1 MWAVTKSVFT
11 DFLGWHYP
19 SESKWAV
26 PVSTTECEEMRDLRK
41 CKNETMYLKG
51 AHKYAYDVMPP
62 LQPVWMTKRQVS
74 TFHCKI
80 AEVALENEYD
90 NCTINSPIGSI
101 EYPYNG
107 TVTRSLQ
114 TLIWEDAYKEQK
126 PCDLKIVGES
136 VNDGLLYKTRDS
148 KVQRIQDRI
157 SQTDYLVNVS
167 AELELCGKT
176 SLFKINGMDKVLIA
190 INIPTPKLYTSYSS
204 SSTNATGQTVSPL
217 TVDIHSNG
225 SYDGIDARNVTDSKV
240 PSSLAA
246 EIQQAA
252 HHQFT
257 RDEAMDQINR
267 LAGEIR
273 RLQCENR
280 KSTRN
285 SILLSAQNDE
295 WYAATQLHL
304 PPCSRLRV
312 YGAQV
317 EVSRCVPFNVTFGA
331 ERTKCGYQPRF
342 MNYTLA
348 HNGWQLVQYH
358 PCYWPDGNYVN
369 FNGKTHIHADGAW
382 VPVITSVPVNNRQLV
397 EFATYQADNSLQ
409 NFLQMSPAMQNGPL
423 SHESVMADI
432 LATIHQHYAEDNS
445 RQLLTANVLIQHSAA
460 PNIDFVTKM
469 GGWVKNFGAVSGLG
483 ALSVLAVRFCGIGSL
498 ILKAFPLLSKLLQ
511 CVCSKKSQKAITAL
525 PLPIIMPPTTATHP
539 LQPTPISTTA
549 APPRRTRPRQPRQP
563 HTTPEGEVFLPRRS
577 RSQPRRVE

>member
-1 MWAVTKSVFT
+1 V
-11 DFLGWHYP
+11 Y
-19 SESKWAV
+19 
-26 PVSTTECEEMRDLRK
+26 
-41 CKNETMYLKG
+41 
-51 AHKYAYDVMPP
+51 
-62 LQPVWMTKRQVS
+62 
-74 TFHCKI
+74 
-80 AEVALENEYD
+80 
-90 NCTINSPIGSI
+90 
-101 EYPYNG
+101 
-107 TVTRSLQ
+107 
-114 TLIWEDAYKEQK
+114 
-126 PCDLKIVGES
+126 
-136 VNDGLLYKTRDS
+136 DGLLYKTRDPT
-148 KVQRIQDRI
+148 VQRIQDRL
-157 SQTDYLVNVS
+157 SQTDYLVNVT
-167 AELELCGKT
+167 AELELCGKAA
-176 SLFKINGMDKVLIA
+176 LFRINGMDKVLIS

-204 SSTNATGQTVSPL
+204 SSPNATGPTAQSL

-225 SYDGIDARNVTDSKV
+225 SYDGVDAKNVTDSKV
-240 PSSLAA
+240 PSFLAA

-285 SILLSAQNDE
+285 SILLGAKSNG

-304 PPCSRLRV
+304 PVCARLKV
-312 YGAQV
+312 YGTQV

-348 HNGWQLVQYH
+348 HNGWQLVPYN
-358 PCYWPDGNYVN
+358 PCYWPDGNYIN

-382 VPVITSVPVNNRQLV
+382 VPVVTSVPINNRQLV

-409 NFLQMSPAMQNGPL
+409 NFLQMTPAMQNGPL

-432 LATIHQHYAEDNS
+432 LATIHEHYAEDNS
-445 RQLLTANVLIQHSAA
+445 RQLLTSNVLIQHSAA

-498 ILKAFPLLSKLLQ
+498 LLKAFPLIAKLLQ
-511 CVCSKKSQKAITAL
+511 FTCSKKSQKSITAL
-525 PLPIIMPPTTATHP
+525 PLPIIMPPTTVTP
-539 LQPTPISTTA
+539 SLQPTTAPVTA
-549 APPRRTRPRQPRQP
+549 APPRRTRPRQPRPP
-563 HTTPEGEVFLPRRS
+563 HTTQEGEVFLPRRP
-577 RSQPRRVE
+577 RSQPRTKL

>member
-80 AEVALENEYD
+80 AEVALENECD

-107 TVTRSLQ
+107 TVTRSHQ

-136 VNDGLLYKTRDS
+136 V
-148 KVQRIQDRI
+148 
-157 SQTDYLVNVS
+157 
-167 AELELCGKT
+167 
-176 SLFKINGMDKVLIA
+176 
-190 INIPTPKLYTSYSS
+190 
-204 SSTNATGQTVSPL
+204 QTVSPL

-409 NFLQMSPAMQNGPL
+409 NFLQMNPAMQNGPL

>member
-1 MWAVTKSVFT
+1 
-11 DFLGWHYP
+11 
-19 SESKWAV
+19 
-26 PVSTTECEEMRDLRK
+26 MRDLRK
-41 CKNETMYLKG
+41 CKNETMYAKG

-62 LQPVWMTKRQVS
+62 LQPVWMVNRKAS
-74 TFHCKI
+74 SFHCKL
-80 AEVALENEYD
+80 AEVALENECD
-90 NCTINSPIGSI
+90 NCTINSPIRSI

-107 TVTRSLQ
+107 SVTRNLQ
-114 TLIWEDAYKEQK
+114 TLVWEDAYKEQK
-126 PCDLKIVGES
+126 ACDLKIVGES
-136 VNDGLLYKTRDS
+136 VYDGLLYKTRDPT
-148 KVQRIQDRI
+148 VQRIQDRL
-157 SQTDYLVNVS
+157 SQTDYLVNVT
-167 AELELCGKT
+167 AELELCGKAA
-176 SLFKINGMDKVLIA
+176 LFRINGMDKVLIS

-204 SSTNATGQTVSPL
+204 SSPNATGPTAQSL

-225 SYDGIDARNVTDSKV
+225 SYDGADAKNVRDSKV

-285 SILLSAQNDE
+285 SILLGAKSNG

-304 PPCSRLRV
+304 PVCARLKV
-312 YGAQV
+312 YGTQV
-317 EVSRCVPFNVTFGA
+317 EVSQCVPFNVTFGA

-348 HNGWQLVQYH
+348 RNGWQLVPYN
-358 PCYWPDGNYVN
+358 PCYWPDGNCIN
-369 FNGKTHIHADGAW
+369 FNRKTHIHADGAW
-382 VPVITSVPVNNRQLV
+382 VPVVTSVPINNRQLV

-409 NFLQMSPAMQNGPL
+409 NFLQITPAMQNGPL

-432 LATIHQHYAEDNS
+432 LATIHEHYAEDNS
-445 RQLLTANVLIQHSAA
+445 RQLLTSNVLIQHSAA

-469 GGWVKNFGAVSGLG
+469 GGWVKNFGSVSGLG

-498 ILKAFPLLSKLLQ
+498 LLKAFPLIAKLLQ
-511 CVCSKKSQKAITAL
+511 FTCSKKSQKSITAL
-525 PLPIIMPPTTATHP
+525 PLPIIMPPTTVTP
-539 LQPTPISTTA
+539 SLQPTTA
-549 APPRRTRPRQPRQP
+549 PVTAVPSRRTRPRQPRPP
-563 HTTPEGEVFLPRRS
+563 HTTQEGEVFLPRRP
-577 RSQPRRVE
+577 RSQPRTKP